1 MGYKACSRYKV
12 KAGLGGSRTVAKMKI
27 GELAKRLDLNAQT
40 IRYYERIGL
49 LPEPGRTEAGYWAY
63 GEEDERRL
71 RFVKNA
77 RSVGL
82 TLGEVKEVLAF
93 HERGEAPCEYVTEV
107 IARRAE
113 EVERQIAELTEFK
126 GELDRLYARAKEQVR
141 RGPGPQSYCHILENG
156 RGRAEG

>member
-1 MGYKACSRYKV
+1 MAEMR
-12 KAGLGGSRTVAKMKI
+12 I

-49 LPEPGRTEAGYWAY
+49 LPKPARTEAGYRAY
-63 GEEDERRL
+63 GEKDEKRL

-77 RSVGL
+77 RNSGL
-82 TLGEVKEVLAF
+82 GLGEVKEVLDL
-93 HERGEAPCEYVTEV
+93 HERGETPCGYVTEA

-126 GELDRLYARAKEQVR
+126 EELDRLHERAREQRDPV
-141 RGPGPQSYCHILENG
+141 PGSGRYCHIIMNG
-156 RGRAEG
+156 R